1 MKQIYTSPHKPAC
14 RIQPVLPLTLTIS
27 LLWILISW
35 LPLHAQGLEDIIVEK
50 YYVADGTDAADK
62 EGGTLANGAVT
73 YRIFV
78 DMATGYKFKAVF
90 GVPENAQTSYAGHEL
105 VLSTTSMFFNN
116 TDRGKESGEKVG
128 SNRVD
133 DNTTAID
140 SWVSVGGSSSGH
152 IAVLKTDDT
161 DGSIVGQDAL
171 LTNDDPY
178 AGIPLSQAD
187 GFIAG
192 TPQSTTAL
200 GIDLDDWFGEFA
212 GNTGPVLS
220 TSDGSWASLN
230 GSSGPDGENRV
241 LIGQFT
247 TDGTF
252 SYEMNIQLVDQN
264 GLAENYVAR
273 NADMALQEIY
283 YPLLLNTVSKDIKA
297 PSVTITNP
305 SDGAILPKEQ
315 VVTLSVDVSDI
326 DGTIDS
332 VEYVL
337 NGNKIGASGS
347 APFDITWQSEEGIHS
362 LTAVATDNDGARS
375 LSENTEITVVGSA
388 NVNPQVTLTA
398 PAEGS
403 YFSPGEAVT
412 LRADAFDPDGEISRV
427 EFYVNDALVGSDD
440 EDPYTYE
447 WTTEEGSFTIRAKAI
462 DNHNGT
468 ATTDPVTISVTSN
481 DPPTT
486 SITQPE
492 DGSVFLVGETI
503 TISADASDSDGLV
516 DSVECFVNDI
526 KIGAIENEPYSF
538 EWTGNAGNSE
548 IIAKATDDDGDS
560 HTDTVQIVVNIPPTI
575 TLLSPLDRDTINT
588 GDLVTLTVDARDS
601 DGSVDTVRFLI
612 NREIVST
619 DTEKPFEHEWTSIE
633 GDKELTVIAIDNH
646 GAHGADTIDISVME
660 TNSIL
665 PSRAAVGLKVYPNPA
680 SQWLQIDMCG
690 LNSRG
695 KTELR
700 IVSITGKV
708 IMGRVKYNNA
718 SRVTEQVDIS
728 GLAPGLYFIHL
739 TSDGHKLVRKMVKK

>member
-1 MKQIYTSPHKPAC
+1 MKQIYTSPHKPAG
-14 RIQPVLPLTLTIS
+14 RIRPIIPLPLTIS

-50 YYVADGTDAADK
+50 YYVANGTDAADT

-90 GVPENAQTSYAGHEL
+90 GVPENTQTSYAGHEL
-105 VLSTTSMFFNN
+105 VLSTTSVFFNN

-152 IAVLKTDDT
+152 IAVLKTDDS

-178 AGIPLSQAD
+178 AGIPLSEAD

-230 GSSGPDGENRV
+230 GSSGPTGENRV

-252 SYEMNIQLVDQN
+252 SYELNIQLVDQN

-273 NADMALQEIY
+273 NANMALQEIY

-297 PSVTITNP
+297 PSVMITHP
-305 SDGAILPKEQ
+305 SDGTVLPKEQ

-337 NGNKIGASGS
+337 NGNKIGSSGS

-375 LSENTEITVVGSA
+375 LSEVTEITVVGSA
-388 NVNPQVTLTA
+388 NVDPQVTLTA

-403 YFSPGEAVT
+403 YFSPGETVT
-412 LRADAFDPDGEISRV
+412 LRADASDPDGEVSRV
-427 EFYVNDALVGSDD
+427 EFYVNDALIGSDD

-447 WTTEEGSFTIRAKAI
+447 WTTEEGTFTIMAKAI
-462 DNHNGT
+462 DNYNGT

-481 DPPTT
+481 DPPTI

-492 DGSVFLVGETI
+492 DGSVFMVGETI

-516 DSVECFVNDI
+516 DSVECLVNDI
-526 KIGAIENEPYSF
+526 KIGAIANEPYSF
-538 EWTGNAGNSE
+538 EWTGNAGNAE

-575 TLLSPLDRDTINT
+575 TLLSPLDGDTINT
-588 GDLVTLTVDARDS
+588 GELVTLTVDARDS
-601 DGSVDTVRFLI
+601 DGKVDTVRFLI

-619 DTEKPFEHEWTSIE
+619 DTEKPFEHVWTSIE
-633 GDKELTVIAIDNH
+633 GDKELIVIAIDNH

-660 TNSIL
+660 PNRIL
-665 PSRAAVGLKVYPNPA
+665 PNRGAVRLKVYPNPA
-680 SQWLQIDMCG
+680 SQWLQIDMHG

-700 IVSITGKV
+700 IVSITGEV
-708 IMGRVKYNNA
+708 IMHRVNYNNA
-718 SRVTEQVDIS
+718 SRVTEQVNIS